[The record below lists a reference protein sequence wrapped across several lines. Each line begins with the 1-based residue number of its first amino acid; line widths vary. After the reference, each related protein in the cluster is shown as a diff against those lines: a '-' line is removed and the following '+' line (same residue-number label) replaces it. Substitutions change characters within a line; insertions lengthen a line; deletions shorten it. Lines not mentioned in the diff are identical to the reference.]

1 MRIAYYEAGAC
12 IPARLILAIVTLLMS
27 GAKQSWREGESTLEE
42 VAKTWQERR
51 VFLTGHTGFKGS
63 WLALWLSRLG
73 AKVRGY
79 ALDPCTEPNM
89 FNLASVGAV
98 VDDVRGDVRDHA
110 KLEAAMTEF
119 APEVVFHLAAQPI
132 VRRSYADPIGT
143 YATNVMG
150 TVHLLEAIRKT
161 SSVRAV
167 VCVTTDKCYQNQNWI
182 WPYRE
187 TDPLG
192 GHDPYASSKACA
204 EIVSAAYRSSFFPI
218 DRLAEHR
225 VALATARAG
234 NVIGG
239 GDWTEDRLIPDL
251 IRGFLS
257 RQPVLIRR
265 PMAIRPWQHV
275 LESLHGYLMLTG
287 ELLAKDAKFA
297 SAYNFGPSDEDIW
310 PVERI
315 ATKLVDMWGNGASWI
330 RDTVPGVHED
340 HILRLDASKARAEVG
355 WKPKLRIEEAL
366 EWTMAWYRAWNQG
379 EDMAE
384 FTQQQIVEY
393 DSL

>member
-1 MRIAYYEAGAC
+1 
-12 IPARLILAIVTLLMS
+12 
-27 GAKQSWREGESTLEE
+27 
-42 VAKTWQERR
+42 
-51 VFLTGHTGFKGS
+51 
-63 WLALWLSRLG
+63 
-73 AKVRGY
+73 
-79 ALDPCTEPNM
+79 M

-98 VDDVRGDVRDHA
+98 VDDVRGDVRDYA
-110 KLEAAMTEF
+110 KLEAAMIEF

-132 VRRSYADPIGT
+132 VRRSYADPIST
-143 YATNVMG
+143 YSTNVMG

-192 GHDPYASSKACA
+192 GYDPYASSKACA

-218 DRLAEHR
+218 DRLPEHH

-257 RQPVLIRR
+257 GQPVLIRR
-265 PMAIRPWQHV
+265 PKAIRPWQHV
-275 LESLHGYLMLTG
+275 LESLHGYLMLAG
-287 ELLAKDAKFA
+287 ELLAQDAKFA